1 MGEYKNWDLLVESGI
16 CWAKLNR
23 ADKMNAFNQ
32 EVAEEL
38 DKIIMYVKNNSP
50 NKIKVFVIGTASD
63 DYFSAGADVDWFIE
77 INGPEAVDVS
87 YQVHQV
93 FGNLER
99 LSIPV
104 IAAVKG
110 LCLTAGLELSMCCD
124 MIYAADNA
132 KFGQIECRFGI
143 TPGGGGTQRLTR
155 LVGPIKA
162 KELIYLGRIIG
173 AQEAEKIGLVNA
185 VFELEDFDNKIN
197 KICRKIVLNSSEA
210 IRECKFLIQQATY
223 INETG
228 FQREEIVFGKRFAS
242 GEPNE
247 RLSFMKAQQKRM
259 KRKEERLKKK
269 NQEG

>member
-1 MGEYKNWDLLVESGI
+1 MDEYHNWVIKEENGI
-16 CWAKLNR
+16 FWAKLNR
-23 ADKMNAFNQ
+23 VDKMNAFNQ

-38 DKIIMYVKNNSP
+38 NKITMYVKNNSP

-63 DYFSAGADVDWFIE
+63 EFFSAGADVDWFMK

-110 LCLTAGLELSMCCD
+110 LCLTAGLELIMCCD
-124 MIYAADNA
+124 MIYAAENA

-155 LVGPIKA
+155 LVGPMKA

-173 AQEAEKIGLVNA
+173 SQEADKIGLVNA
-185 VFELEDFDNKIN
+185 VFELEDFDNKIT
-197 KICRKIVLNSSEA
+197 KICRKIILNSSEA

-247 RLSFMKAQQKRM
+247 RLSFMVAQQKRM

-269 NQEG
+269 KLA

>member
-1 MGEYKNWDLLVESGI
+1 MEEYKNWAISEENGI
-16 CWAKLNR
+16 FWAKLNR
-23 ADKMNAFNQ
+23 VDKMNAFNQ
-32 EVAEEL
+32 DVAEEL
-38 DKIIMYVKNNSP
+38 NKIVMYVKNNSP
-50 NKIKVFVIGTASD
+50 DKIKVFVIGTASD
-63 DYFSAGADVDWFIE
+63 DFFSSGADVDWFIK

-110 LCLTAGLELSMCCD
+110 LCLTAGLELIMCCD
-124 MIYAADNA
+124 MIYAAENA

-173 AQEAEKIGLVNA
+173 SKEADKIGLVNA
-185 VFELEDFDNKIN
+185 IFELEDFDNKIN
-197 KICRKIVLNSSEA
+197 KICRKIILNSSEA

-242 GEPNE
+242 GDQMNGYH
-247 RLSFMKAQQKRM
+247 LWLLNK
-259 KRKEERLKKK
+259 KE
-269 NQEG
+269 

>member
-1 MGEYKNWDLLVESGI
+1 MEEYSNWKISEENGI
-16 CWAKLNR
+16 FWAKLNR

-32 EVAEEL
+32 KVANEL
-38 DKIIMYVKNNSP
+38 NNITMYVKNSSS
-50 NKIKVFVIGTASD
+50 IKVFVIGTASN
-63 DYFSAGADVDWFIE
+63 DYFSAGADVDWFIK

-124 MIYAADNA
+124 MIYAAENA

-155 LVGPIKA
+155 LVGPLKA
-162 KELIYLGRIIG
+162 KELIYLGRIIS
-173 AQEAEKIGLVNA
+173 AEEANKIGLVNA
-185 VFELEDFDNKIN
+185 VFELENFDTKIN
-197 KICRKIVLNSSEA
+197 KICRKIILNSSEA

-247 RLSFMKAQQKRM
+247 RLSFMKAQQKRA
-259 KRKEERLKKK
+259 KKKEERLKKK
-269 NQEG
+269 KQE

>member
-1 MGEYKNWDLLVESGI
+1 MEEYNNWLIEEQSGI
-16 CWAKLNR
+16 FWAKLNR

-38 DKIIMYVKNNSP
+38 NKIIMYVKNTPS
-50 NKIKVFVIGTASD
+50 IKVFVIGTASD
-63 DYFSAGADVDWFIE
+63 DYFSAGADVDWFMK

-110 LCLTAGLELSMCCD
+110 LCLTAGLELIMCSD
-124 MIYAADNA
+124 MIYAAENA

-155 LVGPIKA
+155 LVGPLKA
-162 KELIYLGRIIG
+162 KELIYLGRIISS
-173 AQEAEKIGLVNA
+173 QEAAKIGLVNA
-185 VFELEDFDNKIN
+185 VFELEDFDTKIN
-197 KICRKIVLNSSEA
+197 KICRKIILNSSEA
-210 IRECKFLIQQATY
+210 IRECKFMIQQATY
-223 INETG
+223 INDTG

-247 RLSFMKAQQKRM
+247 RLSFMKAQQKRE

-269 NQEG
+269 KQEN